1 MALSK
6 PSFLNQLVRALTGS
20 RRLRPHAP
28 PPAYLPLRHFSFA
41 TPEEAAA
48 ERRKRKRRLRIEPP
62 LSALRH
68 QQQQQQPRPAPAPQ
82 NPNAPKLPEPVSAL
96 SGSRLN
102 LHNKI
107 LKLIRENDLE
117 EAALFTRH
125 SVYSNCR
132 PTIYTCNAVMSAQ
145 LRQGKFSEL
154 LTLHRFITQAGIAAN
169 VVTYNILLTLYLDCR
184 KIDLALEQYR
194 QLINDAPFNPS
205 PTTYRILIKGLVDN
219 QQVEKANEIKNEME
233 TKGFKPDPTIYSYLM
248 LGQAKNSNA
257 DGVFELYEELKQK
270 LGADEILDGVIYGN
284 LMKGYFLKGME
295 AEAMEVFSKV
305 LGEDSPVKLNAIS
318 YNYVLEALSK
328 NERFDEAL
336 KLFERMNNE
345 HDPPRKLSVDLG
357 SYNVIVDGY
366 CAEKRF
372 DEAVEVFNGMGKQRC
387 NPDTLSYNV
396 LIDQLCSNDKL
407 AEAEELYKGM
417 GDKNVNPDEY
427 TFVTLMDTCLK
438 ENRLDDAAQYFRT
451 MVESKRRPNLTVYN
465 RLVEELVKAG
475 RVDVAKSFFDLMVP
489 KLRMNDDAYK
499 FIMNALSGI
508 GKHDE
513 VVKIVDG
520 MLREDPGDFTE
531 ELEEFVRELLRKEGM
546 EDEVTNLKLQLEKEK
561 AEAAAKAA
569 EEVAK
574 AKASTS
580 IAMADLLSSKSF
592 GKKPVVEELSAEGE
606 EEDSV
611 SMASE
616 VEKEIGDDASENEVI
631 GEEPA
636 ENEVIGE
643 ESAEI
648 EGNTVN
654 EKVA

>member
-6 PSFLNQLVRALTGS
+6 PSFLNHLVRALTGS
-20 RRLRPHAP
+20 RHHAP
-28 PPAYLPLRHFSFA
+28 PQAYLPARRFSFA

-68 QQQQQQPRPAPAPQ
+68 QQQHQQPRPAPAPQ
-82 NPNAPKLPEPVSAL
+82 NPTAPKLPESASAL
-96 SGSRLN
+96 SGTRLN
-102 LHNKI
+102 LHNNI

-132 PTIYTCNAVMSAQ
+132 PTIHTCNAVMSAQ
-145 LRQGKFSEL
+145 LRQGKFAEL

-169 VVTYNILLTLYLDCR
+169 VVTYNILLTLYVDCR
-184 KIDLALEQYR
+184 KLDLALEQYR
-194 QLINDAPFNPS
+194 QLVNDAPFNPS

-219 QQVEKANEIKNEME
+219 QQVEKAIEIKNEME

-248 LGQAKNSNA
+248 VGQVKNSNA
-257 DGVFELYEELKQK
+257 DSVFELYEELKQK

-295 AEAMEVFSKV
+295 AEAMEVYSKV
-305 LGEDSPVKLNAIS
+305 LGEDSTMKMNAVS

-328 NERFDEAL
+328 NGKFDEAL
-336 KLFERMNNE
+336 KLFERMKNE
-345 HDPPRKLSVDLG
+345 HDHPRKLCVNLG
-357 SYNVIVDGY
+357 SYIVIADGY

-372 DEAVEVFNGMGKQRC
+372 DEAVEVFNSMGEKRC

-396 LIDQLCSNDKL
+396 LIDHLCSNNKL
-407 AEAEELYKGM
+407 AEAEELYNGM
-417 GDKNVNPDEY
+417 ADKNVNPDEY

-438 ENRLDDAAQYFRT
+438 ENRLDAAAHYFGT
-451 MVESKRRPNLTVYN
+451 MVQLKRRPNLAVYN
-465 RLVEELVKAG
+465 RLVEALVKAG
-475 RVDVAKSFFDLMVP
+475 EVDEAKSFFDLMVP
-489 KLRMNDDAYK
+489 KLRMNEDAYK

-520 MLREDPGDFTE
+520 ILREDPGDFTE

-561 AEAAAKAA
+561 ADAAAKAA
-569 EEVAK
+569 EEAEE

-592 GKKPVVEELSAEGE
+592 GKKPDVEELSAEGK

-611 SMASE
+611 STASE
-616 VEKEIGDDASENEVI
+616 VENVMSKDA
-631 GEEPA
+631 A
-636 ENEVIGE
+636 E
-643 ESAEI
+643 
-648 EGNTVN
+648 
-654 EKVA
+654 K

>member
-6 PSFLNQLVRALTGS
+6 PSFLNQLLRALTAS
-20 RRLRPHAP
+20 RRHAP
-28 PPAYLPLRHFSFA
+28 PQAYLPLRHFSFA

-68 QQQQQQPRPAPAPQ
+68 QQQPRSAPAPQ

-96 SGSRLN
+96 FGSRLN

-107 LKLIRENDLE
+107 LTLIRENDLE

-132 PTIYTCNAVMSAQ
+132 PTIYTCNAVMAAQ
-145 LRQGKFSEL
+145 LRQGKLSEL

-169 VVTYNILLTLYLDCR
+169 VVTYNIILSLYLDCR
-184 KIDLALEQYR
+184 KIDLALEQYK

-205 PTTYRILIKGLVDN
+205 PTTYRILVKGLVDN
-219 QQVEKANEIKNEME
+219 QQLEKAIEIKNEME
-233 TKGFKPDPTIYSYLM
+233 TKGFKPDPTIYSYSM
-248 LGQAKNSNA
+248 VGQANNLNA
-257 DGVFELYEELKQK
+257 DGILELYEELKQK
-270 LGADEILDGVIYGN
+270 LGTDEILDGVIYGN

-295 AEAMEVFSKV
+295 AEAMEVYSKV
-305 LGEDSPVKLNAIS
+305 LAENSTVKMNADSFNF
-318 YNYVLEALSK
+318 VLEALSK
-328 NERFDEAL
+328 NGKFDVAL
-336 KLFERMNNE
+336 QLFERMKHE

-372 DEAVEVFNGMGKQRC
+372 DEAVEVFNSMGEKRC

-396 LIDQLCSNDKL
+396 LIDQLCSNSKL
-407 AEAEELYKGM
+407 ADAEELYNRM
-417 GDKNVNPDEY
+417 PDTNVNPDEY

-438 ENRLDDAAQYFRT
+438 ENRLVDAAKYFGK
-451 MVESKRRPNLTVYN
+451 MVESKRRPNLAVYN

-475 RVDVAKSFFDLMVP
+475 EVDEAKFFFDLMVP

-499 FIMNALSGI
+499 FIMNALAGV

-569 EEVAK
+569 EEAAK

-580 IAMADLLSSKSF
+580 LAMADLLSSKSF
-592 GKKPVVEELSAEGE
+592 GKKPNVEEPSGEGE
-606 EEDSV
+606 DEDSV
-611 SMASE
+611 PMAAE
-616 VEKEIGDDASENEVI
+616 VENVVGNA
-631 GEEPA
+631 A
-636 ENEVIGE
+636 TENEVIGE
-643 ESAEI
+643 ESAEMKA
-648 EGNTVN
+648 TV
-654 EKVA
+654 